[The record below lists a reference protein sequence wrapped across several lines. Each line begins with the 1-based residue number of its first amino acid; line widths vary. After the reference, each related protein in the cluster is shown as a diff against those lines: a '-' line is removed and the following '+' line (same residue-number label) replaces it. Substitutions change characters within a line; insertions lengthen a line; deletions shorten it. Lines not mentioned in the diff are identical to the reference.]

1 MRGAPMWDL
10 DGRDKSRPLS
20 EMIDMPAHQARIE
33 RSRRQ
38 AENRRVRAE
47 RRTAILGAVALVSCL
62 MYLAYTAL
70 PGSFWIDLV
79 GR

>member
-1 MRGAPMWDL
+1 MWDL
-10 DGRDKSRPLS
+10 DGQDKSRPLS
-20 EMIDMPAHQARIE
+20 EMIDMTAHQERIE

-38 AENRRVRAE
+38 AEHQRVRAE
-47 RRTAILGAVALVSCL
+47 HRTAILCVVGLMAYLV
-62 MYLAYTAL
+62 YLAYMVV

>member
-1 MRGAPMWDL
+1 MWDL

-20 EMIDMPAHQARIE
+20 EMIDLPAHQERIE

-38 AENRRVRAE
+38 AEAQQARAE
-47 RRTAILGAVALVSCL
+47 HRTAILCVVGLVA
-62 MYLAYTAL
+62 YLAYLAYVVV
-70 PGSFWIDLV
+70 PASIWSDLI